1 MSRQACALVMVA
13 GAALLL
19 ATACGGGSST
29 VTTALTAYQ
38 KSLAYAQCM
47 RAHGV
52 PKFPDPG
59 SRGIFA
65 VSPAELGPT
74 NGTQF
79 RNADRTCRHL
89 LPGGQPMTPAQQR
102 QATTQALRFVACMRS
117 HGVPGFPDPIV
128 NAQGI
133 GFHLGKGG
141 PRPNS
146 PVFRSAQQACQ
157 KLMPGG
163 PP

>member
-1 MSRQACALVMVA
+1 MVA
-13 GAALLL
+13 GTAVLAAGCSR
-19 ATACGGGSST
+19 ASP

-38 KSLAYAQCM
+38 KAVAYARCM
-47 RAHGV
+47 RTHGV
-52 PKFPDPG
+52 PRFPDPD
-59 SRGIFA
+59 SRGNFQ
-65 VSPAELGPT
+65 VSPTEIGPT

-79 RNADRTCRHL
+79 RSADKACGHL
-89 LPGGQPMTPAQQR
+89 LPASQPMTPAQQR
-102 QATTQALRFVACMRS
+102 TATAQALRFVACMRS
-117 HGVPGFPDPIV
+117 DGLPNFPDPIV

-133 GFHLGKGG
+133 GFRVGNEG

-146 PVFRSAQQACQ
+146 PVFRSAQRACQ